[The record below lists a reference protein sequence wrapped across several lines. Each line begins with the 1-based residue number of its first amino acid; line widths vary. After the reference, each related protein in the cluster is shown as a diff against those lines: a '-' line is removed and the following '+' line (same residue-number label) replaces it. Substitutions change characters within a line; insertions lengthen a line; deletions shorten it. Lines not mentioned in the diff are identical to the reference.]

1 MTRTELYDRITQ
13 CLPSGYRYEIGQA
26 VEEIWGQP
34 FDGVTE
40 RINTAKSASPTSPAT
55 EESLVAATIGN
66 EADFVTKS
74 MTEDEIMAGK
84 MAKDLHQIREQIYAL
99 GKYQT
104 NLLGG
109 GGWDT
114 LVRMDADAERLESHL
129 RRRWNTPT
137 PNPHNQ

>member
-1 MTRTELYDRITQ
+1 MTRDELYDILRFISSPTES
-13 CLPSGYRYEIGQA
+13 LA
-26 VEEIWGQP
+26 LIWGQP
-34 FDGVTE
+34 FDGETE
-40 RINTAKSASPTSPAT
+40 KIKPVT
-55 EESLVAATIGN
+55 EESSVVGNSGN
-66 EADFVTKS
+66 ETDFVTKS
-74 MTEDEIMAGK
+74 MTADEIMAGK
-84 MAKDLHQIREQIYAL
+84 MAKDLNQIREQIDDL

-129 RRRWNTPT
+129 RRRWNAPT